1 MKTRLLIV
9 QTIVLIFIIAGIA
22 YLGRHQIC
30 DVWNQWM
37 SEPVPDSISV
47 TNFLGNKNQ
56 NVNENTNSQGEDSE
70 DTKVFEPEI
79 TIPDEFNLDVPF
91 TTQSPF
97 AEWTEQD
104 DESCEEAAAL
114 ITHYYWQNKTFT
126 KEVAKQELQAIV
138 DFENE
143 YFGFY
148 KDTNSDQTAEFIRE
162 LWGYERVDVEYDI
175 TIDDIKRE
183 VVQGRPV
190 IIPSAGRMLGN
201 PNFRTPGPL
210 YHMLVVRGWTENTI
224 ITNDPGTRNGENYQ
238 YTPDVL
244 YEAIH
249 DWNGGDVENGRKA
262 MIVVWPNN

>member
-1 MKTRLLIV
+1 MKTRFLLLH
-9 QTIVLIFIIAGIA
+9 TILIIFIIAGIA
-22 YLGRHQIC
+22 YLGRHQIS
-30 DVWNQWM
+30 DVWDQWI

-47 TNFLGNKNQ
+47 TNFLDNQ
-56 NVNENTNSQGEDSE
+56 NSNENENTNAPTNEDIE
-70 DTKVFEPEI
+70 IPEPEI

-114 ITHYYWQNKTFT
+114 IVHYYWQNKTFT
-126 KEVAKQELQAIV
+126 KKIAKQELQTIV

-148 KDTNSDQTAEFIRE
+148 KDTDAAETAEFIRE
-162 LWGYERVDVEYDI
+162 LWGYERVDVVYDI
-175 TIDDIKRE
+175 TLDDVKRE
-183 VVQGRPV
+183 VVQGRPI

-238 YTPDVL
+238 YASDVL

-249 DWNGGDVENGRKA
+249 DWNDGDVENGRKA
-262 MIVVWPNN
+262 MIVVWSNNE